1 MPPPRSRYRR
11 HVNAGLDTPDD
22 GVAPRQRL
30 NDIEEIAQL
39 KARYFRFIDTK
50 DWVAFRDL
58 FTDDCRHHLPEESP
72 VPFMSNDEYFPMME
86 AMLTNGVTT
95 HHGHPPE
102 ITFTSDHEAEAI
114 WAMHDYVQV
123 DAPSG
128 RVSIMGWG
136 HYFETYRKC
145 DDGRWRIS
153 SKRNTRLLVE
163 DVPWTLP

>member
-1 MPPPRSRYRR
+1 M
-11 HVNAGLDTPDD
+11 NAEFDVPGDRIAA
-22 GVAPRQRL
+22 VQRL
-30 NDIEEIAQL
+30 QDVEEIEQL

-50 DWVAFRDL
+50 DWAAFRDL

-102 ITFTSDHEAEAI
+102 ITFTGEREAEAI

-153 SKRNTRLLVE
+153 SKRNTRLVV
-163 DVPWTLP
+163 DSVPWTLPPAAE

>member
-1 MPPPRSRYRR
+1 MTTESDVPR
-11 HVNAGLDTPDD
+11 DTLAA
-22 GVAPRQRL
+22 VQRL
-30 NDIEEIAQL
+30 QDTEAIVQL

-95 HHGHPPE
+95 HHGYPPE
-102 ITFTSDHEAEAI
+102 ITFSGEREAEAI

-136 HYFETYRKC
+136 HYIETYRKC

-153 SKRNTRLLVE
+153 SKRNTRLLVD
-163 DVPWTLP
+163 DVPWTLPSP

>member
-1 MPPPRSRYRR
+1 MTTESDVPR
-11 HVNAGLDTPDD
+11 DTLAA
-22 GVAPRQRL
+22 VQRL
-30 NDIEEIAQL
+30 QDTEAIADL

-95 HHGHPPE
+95 HHGYPPE
-102 ITFTSDHEAEAI
+102 ITFSGEREAEAI

-123 DAPSG
+123 DVPSWAG
-128 RVSIMGWG
+128 QHHGVGP
-136 HYFETYRKC
+136 
-145 DDGRWRIS
+145 
-153 SKRNTRLLVE
+153 LLR
-163 DVPWTLP
+163 DVPQMR

>member
-1 MPPPRSRYRR
+1 MTAELDDPR
-11 HVNAGLDTPDD
+11 D
-22 GVAPRQRL
+22 GIAAVQRL
-30 NDIEEIAQL
+30 NDIEAITQL

-58 FTDDCRHHLPEESP
+58 FTDDCRHHLPEGSP
-72 VPFMSNDEYFPMME
+72 TPFMTNDEYLRMME
-86 AMLTNGVTT
+86 EMLTDGVTT

-102 ITFTSDHEAEAI
+102 ITFTSATEAEAI
-114 WAMHDYVQV
+114 WPMYDYVQV

-153 SKRNTRLLVE
+153 SKRNTRLLV
-163 DVPWTLP
+163 DDAPWTLP

>member
-1 MPPPRSRYRR
+1 M
-11 HVNAGLDTPDD
+11 NAEFDVPGD
-22 GVAPRQRL
+22 GIAALQRL
-30 NDIEEIAQL
+30 KDIEEIAQL
-39 KARYFRFIDTK
+39 KARYFRFIDAK

-102 ITFTSDHEAEAI
+102 ITFASEREAEAI
-114 WAMHDYVQV
+114 WPMHDYVQV

-145 DDGRWRIS
+145 DDGCWRIS
-153 SKRNTRLLVE
+153 SKRNTRLLVD